1 MEQMNAMTMPPDDPA
16 RTTRLPR
23 RPGTIVRAAGL
34 QPPRRLLDVTAV
46 GRQDADRAALEAY
59 VRTAFNR
66 SHDADVSTF
75 MPTLLAFRDGAGSLR
90 GVLGIRS
97 AADAPL
103 YLENYLDRPVEQAIV
118 AAGYHP
124 VERDEVIEVG
134 NLAAGSCLAAVRM
147 VAQMPVQLM
156 NRGYSWIV
164 FTATS
169 TVHEILLGFGAPLVE
184 LGRADPRRGARQ
196 GDRWGRYYD
205 NDPRVYAGYL
215 PDSRAIPGFV
225 AASA

>member
-184 LGRADPRRGARQ
+184 LGRADPRRVARQ
-196 GDRWGRYYD
+196 ADRWGRYYD

>member
-169 TVHEILLGFGAPLVE
+169 TVHEILMGLGAPLVE
-184 LGRADPRRGARQ
+184 LGRADPLRVARQ

-225 AASA
+225 SRSA

>member
-103 YLENYLDRPVEQAIV
+103 YLESYLDRPVEQAIV

-124 VERDEVIEVG
+124 VDRREVVEVG

-169 TVHEILLGFGAPLVE
+169 TVHEILLGLGAPLVE
-184 LGRADPRRGARQ
+184 LGRADPLRVARQ

-205 NDPRVYAGYL
+205 NDPRVYAGFL

-225 AASA
+225 SRSA

>member
-169 TVHEILLGFGAPLVE
+169 TVHEILMGLGAPLVE
-184 LGRADPRRGARQ
+184 LGRADPLRVARQ
-196 GDRWGRYYD
+196 GDKWGRYYD

-225 AASA
+225 SRSA

>member
-169 TVHEILLGFGAPLVE
+169 TVHEILLGLGAPLVE
-184 LGRADPRRGARQ
+184 LGRADPLRVARQ
-196 GDRWGRYYD
+196 GDKWGRYYD

-225 AASA
+225 SRSA

>member
-1 MEQMNAMTMPPDDPA
+1 MEQSTTMTTSGDDPGLA
-16 RTTRLPR
+16 TRLPR
-23 RPGTIVRAAGL
+23 RPGTIMRQAGL

-46 GRQDADRAALEAY
+46 GRDDADRAALETY

-66 SHDADVSTF
+66 SHDAEVNSF

-90 GVLGIRS
+90 GVLGLRS
-97 AADAPL
+97 AADATL

-124 VERDEVIEVG
+124 VDRREVVEVG

-169 TVHEILLGFGAPLVE
+169 TVHEILLGLGAPLVE
-184 LGRADPRRGARQ
+184 LGRADPRRVARQ
-196 GDRWGRYYD
+196 ADRWGRYYD

-215 PDSRAIPGFV
+215 PDSRVIPGFV

>member
-169 TVHEILLGFGAPLVE
+169 TVHEILLGLGAPLVE
-184 LGRADPRRGARQ
+184 LGRADPLRVARQ

-225 AASA
+225 SRSA

>member
-169 TVHEILLGFGAPLVE
+169 TVYEILLGLGAPLVE
-184 LGRADPRRGARQ
+184 LGRADPLRVARQ
-196 GDRWGRYYD
+196 GDRWGLYYD

-215 PDSRAIPGFV
+215 PDSLAIPGFV
-225 AASA
+225 SRSA

>member
-169 TVHEILLGFGAPLVE
+169 TVHEILLGLGAPLVE
-184 LGRADPRRGARQ
+184 LGRADPLRFARQ

-225 AASA
+225 SRSA

>member
-1 MEQMNAMTMPPDDPA
+1 MEQTCRATIPGDEPG

-23 RPGTIVRAAGL
+23 RPGAIVRPAGR

-46 GRQDADRAALEAY
+46 GRDDAERAALETY

-66 SHDADVSTF
+66 SHDAEVNSF
-75 MPTLLAFRDGAGSLR
+75 MPTLLAFRDGAGALR
-90 GVLGIRS
+90 GVLGLRS
-97 AADAPL
+97 AAEQPL

-124 VERDEVIEVG
+124 VERHEVVEVG

-156 NRGYSWIV
+156 NRGYCWIV

-184 LGRADPRRGARQ
+184 LGRADPRRVARQ

>member
-23 RPGTIVRAAGL
+23 RPGTIVRPAGL

-46 GRQDADRAALEAY
+46 GRDDAERAGLETY
-59 VRTAFNR
+59 VRSAFNR

-90 GVLGIRS
+90 GVIGLRS

-124 VERDEVIEVG
+124 VERDEVVEVG

-147 VAQMPVQLM
+147 VAQMPRQLM

-184 LGRADPRRGARQ
+184 LGRADPGRVARQ

-215 PDSRAIPGFV
+215 PDSRAIPGF
-225 AASA
+225 AAAAT

>member
-97 AADAPL
+97 AADAQL

-169 TVHEILLGFGAPLVE
+169 TVHEILLGLGAPLVE
-184 LGRADPRRGARQ
+184 LGRADPLRVARQ
-196 GDRWGRYYD
+196 GDKWGRYYD

-225 AASA
+225 SRSA

>member
-1 MEQMNAMTMPPDDPA
+1 MEQSTTMTTSGDDPGLA
-16 RTTRLPR
+16 TRLPR
-23 RPGTIVRAAGL
+23 RPGTIVRQAGL

-46 GRQDADRAALEAY
+46 GRDDADRTALETY

-169 TVHEILLGFGAPLVE
+169 TVHEILLGLGAPLVE
-184 LGRADPRRGARQ
+184 LGRADPLRVARQ

-225 AASA
+225 SRSA

>member
-1 MEQMNAMTMPPDDPA
+1 MEQTYAATIPGDEPG

-23 RPGTIVRAAGL
+23 RPGTIVRPAGR

-46 GRQDADRAALEAY
+46 GRDDPERAGLETY

-124 VERDEVIEVG
+124 VERDVLTARSADPG
-134 NLAAGSCLAAVRM
+134 RR
-147 VAQMPVQLM
+147 VQQQ
-156 NRGYSWIV
+156 GG
-164 FTATS
+164 ATGPARP
-169 TVHEILLGFGAPLVE
+169 HDDRD
-184 LGRADPRRGARQ
+184 LGRRRFEGSGEGRVEVLKPGIHRGNIGMFTPRALAVSTAFG
-196 GDRWGRYYD
+196 
-205 NDPRVYAGYL
+205 
-215 PDSRAIPGFV
+215 
-225 AASA
+225 

>member
-169 TVHEILLGFGAPLVE
+169 TVHEILLGLGAPLVE
-184 LGRADPRRGARQ
+184 LGRADPLRVARQ
-196 GDRWGRYYD
+196 GDKWGRYYD

-215 PDSRAIPGFV
+215 PDSRVIPGFV

>member
-169 TVHEILLGFGAPLVE
+169 TVHEILMGLGAPLVE
-184 LGRADPRRGARQ
+184 LGRADPLRVARQ
-196 GDRWGRYYD
+196 GDKWGRYYD

-215 PDSRAIPGFV
+215 PDSRAIPGF
-225 AASA
+225 AAAAT

>member
-1 MEQMNAMTMPPDDPA
+1 MEQTNAMTMPHDDPA

-46 GRQDADRAALEAY
+46 GRDHDDRAALETY

-66 SHDADVSTF
+66 SHDADVNTF

-97 AADAPL
+97 AADATL

-124 VERDEVIEVG
+124 VERDEVVEVG

-147 VAQMPVQLM
+147 VAQMPMQLM
-156 NRGYSWIV
+156 NRGYAWIV

-169 TVHEILLGFGAPLVE
+169 TVHEILLGLGAPLVE
-184 LGRADPRRGARQ
+184 LGRADPRCVARQ

-225 AASA
+225 SRLA

>member
-1 MEQMNAMTMPPDDPA
+1 MEQSTTMTTSGDDPGLA
-16 RTTRLPR
+16 TRLPR
-23 RPGTIVRAAGL
+23 RPGTIMRQAGL

-46 GRQDADRAALEAY
+46 GRDDADRTALETY
-59 VRTAFNR
+59 VRSAFNR
-66 SHDADVSTF
+66 SHDAEVSTF

-90 GVLGIRS
+90 GVIGLRS

-124 VERDEVIEVG
+124 VERDEVVEVG

-147 VAQMPVQLM
+147 VAQMPRQLM

-184 LGRADPRRGARQ
+184 LGRADPGRVARQ

-215 PDSRAIPGFV
+215 PDSRAIPGF
-225 AASA
+225 AAAAT

>member
-169 TVHEILLGFGAPLVE
+169 TVHAILLGLGAPLVE
-184 LGRADPRRGARQ
+184 LGRADPLRVARQ

-225 AASA
+225 SRSA

>member
-1 MEQMNAMTMPPDDPA
+1 MEQSYAATIPGDEPG

-23 RPGTIVRAAGL
+23 RPGAIVRAAGR

-46 GRQDADRAALEAY
+46 GRDGADRAALEHY

-75 MPTLLAFRDGAGSLR
+75 MPTLLAFRDGAGTLR
-90 GVLGIRS
+90 GVLGLRS
-97 AADAPL
+97 AADQPL

-124 VERDEVIEVG
+124 VERDEVVEVG

-147 VAQMPVQLM
+147 VSQMPVQLM
-156 NRGYSWIV
+156 NRGYCWIV

-169 TVHEILLGFGAPLVE
+169 TVHEILLGLGAPLVE
-184 LGRADPRRGARQ
+184 LGRADPSRVARQ
-196 GDRWGRYYD
+196 ADRWGRYYD

-225 AASA
+225 ASSA

>member
-118 AAGYHP
+118 AAGYDP

-169 TVHEILLGFGAPLVE
+169 TVHEILLGLGAPLVE
-184 LGRADPRRGARQ
+184 LGRADPLRVARQ

-225 AASA
+225 SRSA